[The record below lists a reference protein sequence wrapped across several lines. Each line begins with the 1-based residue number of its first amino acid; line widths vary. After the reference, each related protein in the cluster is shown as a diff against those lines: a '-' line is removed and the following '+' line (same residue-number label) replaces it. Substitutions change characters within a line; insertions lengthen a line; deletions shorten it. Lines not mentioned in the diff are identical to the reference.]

1 MELLDEAYELAVSR
15 IATYGDTVVTN
26 SLAYGMI
33 GAIVYLQSSGTVLR
47 IANAN
52 NHQTTWGVLGAA
64 MSALSNFVKEHGG
77 FDRADFV
84 IFDGENK
91 VAMGEITTG

>member
-1 MELLDEAYELAVSR
+1 MELLNETYEVAVSR
-15 IATYGDTVVTN
+15 IATYGDTVVAN

-33 GAIVYLQSSGTVLR
+33 GAIVYLQSSGTVLK

-77 FDRADFV
+77 FDQADFV
-84 IFDGENK
+84 IYDGENE
-91 VAMGEITTG
+91 VAIGTITTG